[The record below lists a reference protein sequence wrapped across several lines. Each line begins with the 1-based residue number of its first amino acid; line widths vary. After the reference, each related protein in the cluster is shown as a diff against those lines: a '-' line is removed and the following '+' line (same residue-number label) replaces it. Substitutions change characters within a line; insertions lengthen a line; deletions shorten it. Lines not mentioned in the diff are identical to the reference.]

1 MFETIEMAPAD
12 PILGLTEAFKKDNR
26 AGKINLGVGIYMN
39 ENGVTPIF
47 ESVRRAEKRLLEKE
61 TSKAYLPIPGSPEYR
76 AAVQQLIF
84 GARISVHNTGADHE
98 IVAGKRAATA
108 QTPGGTGALRVGA
121 DFIKRMLPKARMWI
135 SAPTWENHAG
145 VFKAAG
151 LEVATYPYYDADKK
165 ALAFDEMMRTI
176 NAVPAG
182 DVVLLH
188 ACCHNPTG
196 MDPEPSQWHAIADAA
211 GQRGFLPFVDFA
223 YQGLGDG
230 LEDDATGLRILC
242 RPGRE
247 LIVASSFAKNFG
259 LYNDRAGALTLVAAS
274 EDAAQRAFSQMKIC
288 IRTNYSNPPAH
299 GGLIVTT
306 VLNDPELRALWT
318 QEVKDMCT
326 RINCMR
332 VFFVE
337 TLKAK
342 GVTRDFSFITRQK
355 GMFSFSGLNRAQVE
369 ALREKYAIY
378 VVGSGRINVA
388 AMTRGNMDRLCQA
401 IAEVL

>member
-12 PILGLTEAFKKDNR
+12 PILGLTETFKKDHR

-39 ENGVTPIF
+39 DNGVTPIF

-61 TSKAYLPIPGSPEYR
+61 TSKTYLPIPGSPEYG

-84 GARISVHNTGADHE
+84 GACHE
-98 IVAGKRAATA
+98 IVAGKRAVTA

-121 DFIKRMLPKARMWI
+121 DFVKRMFPKARMWV

-145 VFKAAG
+145 VFNAAG

-165 ALAFDEMMRTI
+165 ALAFDEMMQSI

-182 DVVLLH
+182 DVVLFH

-196 MDPEPSQWHAIADAA
+196 MDPDASQWQAIADAA
-211 GQRGFLPFVDFA
+211 GRRGFLPFVDFA

-230 LEDDATGLRILC
+230 LEEDTTGLRTLC

-259 LYNDRAGALTLVAAS
+259 LYNDRTGALTIVAAS
-274 EDAAQRAFSQMKIC
+274 EDAAQKAFSQMKVC

-306 VLNDPELRALWT
+306 VLNDPELRALWA
-318 QEVKDMCT
+318 QEVRDMCI
-326 RINCMR
+326 RINDMR
-332 VFFVE
+332 IFFVE

-342 GVTRDFSFITRQK
+342 GVSRDFSFITRQK
-355 GMFSFSGLNRAQVE
+355 GMFSFSGLNREQVE
-369 ALREKYAIY
+369 SLREKYAIY
-378 VVGSGRINVA
+378 VVGSGRINIA

>member
-12 PILGLTEAFKKDNR
+12 PILGLTEAFKTDNR
-26 AGKINLGVGIYMN
+26 EGKINLGVGIYMN
-39 ENGVTPIF
+39 DNGVTPIF

-61 TSKAYLPIPGSPEYR
+61 TSKAYLPIPGSPEYG

-84 GARISVHNTGADHE
+84 GAGHE
-98 IVAGKRAATA
+98 VIAAKRAVTA

-121 DFIKRMLPKARMWI
+121 DFVKRMFPKARMWV

-165 ALAFDEMMRTI
+165 ALAFDEMMRSI

-182 DVVLLH
+182 DVVLFH

-196 MDPEPSQWHAIADAA
+196 TDPDPSQWQVIANAVE
-211 GQRGFLPFVDFA
+211 QRGFLPFVDFA

-230 LEDDATGLRILC
+230 LDEDATGLRILC

-274 EDAAQRAFSQMKIC
+274 EDAAQRVFSQMKIC

-299 GGLIVTT
+299 GGLIVTI
-306 VLNDPELRALWT
+306 VLNDPELRALWA

-326 RINCMR
+326 RIGDMR

-355 GMFSFSGLNRAQVE
+355 GMFSFSGLNREQVE